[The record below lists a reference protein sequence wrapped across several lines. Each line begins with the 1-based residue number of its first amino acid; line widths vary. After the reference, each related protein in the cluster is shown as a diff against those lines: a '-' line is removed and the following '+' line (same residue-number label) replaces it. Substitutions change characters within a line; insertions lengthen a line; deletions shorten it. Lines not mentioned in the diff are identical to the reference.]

1 MKKVVLSLTLALLTG
16 ASLLAGCASQTQEP
30 EHNPQ
35 DEVVISIS
43 SEPDTPGPLPGL
55 GPRHH
60 PPGPKHPGGI

>member
-16 ASLLAGCASQTQEP
+16 VSLLAGCASQTQEP

-35 DEVVISIS
+35 RRSGHLHLQRTRHS
-43 SEPDTPGPLPGL
+43 GPLPGL